1 MIRNRAK
8 IVYPELSYD
17 ILGCAFRV
25 FNESGYGYSE
35 KFYQKAFEKELEGA
49 GILYVREQSF
59 NVTYRNEHIGS
70 YKLDFLVDNKVVV
83 DLKVRPRF
91 GYVHVK
97 QVVGYL
103 RATKHQLAILIYFTR
118 DGVKYRRIINLQ

>member
-1 MIRNRAK
+1 MIRDRAK

-25 FNESGYGYSE
+25 FNESGYGYNE
-35 KFYQKAFEKELEGA
+35 KFYQRAFEKELEGA
-49 GILYVREQSF
+49 GILYMREQSF
-59 NVTYRNEHIGS
+59 KVTYRNAHVGR
-70 YKLDFLVDNKVVV
+70 YKLDFLVDHKVVV

-103 RATKHQLAILIYFTR
+103 RATGHQLAILIYFTR
-118 DGVKYRRIINLQ
+118 DGAKYRRIVNLQ